1 MSNCHLLIAE
11 EPLCVLPSLVHLFGS
26 VEDALVLQQ
35 IHYWLTRPTVGKR
48 DESGKKWMFN
58 TLESWRA
65 ENFTWMSIQTISRI
79 LGRLEKLGVL
89 ETNTRFNSNPFDQ
102 KKWYSINYQIL
113 DDLCKNHANSSKQD
127 IDGKSLNSTSSQN
140 WEIDLQELGDR
151 FPRIGKSIS
160 KNWEMKITEN
170 TKQPE
175 ITKNQ
180 ILPPIELD
188 RSNNANEWVGGDE
201 EEFFEIESEKNLPFP
216 EKQTPEQIKA
226 TKLEKKN
233 QGIKNSYRALRVLC
247 DSAGD
252 SLSLGEL
259 VADGIPPE
267 GFTAR
272 LPGTLETFW
281 RNRLTGYV
289 KEYGLNLD
297 ALDLRMR
304 KLGEYLKTK
313 INHRFRSRNAITL
326 EELCNPKSRLFFE
339 LITESLG
346 DWKSIP
352 QTSTRSLIAP
362 KQITHPSWEEDN
374 EMFKRKGMKELDL
387 SATGGKYIKKPATWG
402 ERRRACLTT
411 K

>member
-1 MSNCHLLIAE
+1 MSNCHLLILE

-48 DESGKKWMFN
+48 DENGKKWMFN
-58 TLESWRA
+58 TLESWRT
-65 ENFTWMSIQTISRI
+65 ENFTWMSVKTISRI

-89 ETNTRFNSNPFDQ
+89 ETSTRFNSNPFDQ

-113 DDLCKNHANSSKQD
+113 NDLCKNHTSSSEQNRGD
-127 IDGKSLNSTSSQN
+127 NSLNSPSSQN
-140 WEIDLQELGDR
+140 WEIDLPELGDR
-151 FPRIGKSIS
+151 SPRIGKSIS

-188 RSNNANEWVGGDE
+188 RSNRANEQVEGDE
-201 EEFFEIESEKNLPFP
+201 QEFLGSEKNIPLP
-216 EKQTPEQIKA
+216 EKQAPEQIEA
-226 TKLEKKN
+226 EKKA
-233 QGIKNSYRALRVLC
+233 QGLKNSYRALEVLLE
-247 DSAGD
+247 SSGN
-252 SLSLGEL
+252 SLSVGDWVDCEN
-259 VADGIPPE
+259 PPE
-267 GFTAR
+267 GFKAR
-272 LPGTLETFW
+272 LPRRLEKLW
-281 RNRLTGYV
+281 RERLAGYV
-289 KEYGLNLD
+289 QEYGLSLA
-297 ALDLRMR
+297 ALEQRMK
-304 KLGEYLKTK
+304 KLGEYLQAR
-313 INHRFRSRNAITL
+313 INHRFKTRNTTL

-339 LITESLG
+339 LVSESLS
-346 DWKSIP
+346 DWRSIP
-352 QTSTRSLIAP
+352 QANTGRPTPP
-362 KQITHPSWEEDN
+362 KIITDPSWEEDN

-402 ERRRACLTT
+402 SRRQACLTT